1 MLSLVSFVLLD
12 ELDTEAG
19 ALFLPL
25 LFLVEVLGAAPKLS
39 ELGELG
45 GDSLIG
51 CVDCGEGVAN
61 CDLLIR
67 LL

>member
-1 MLSLVSFVLLD
+1 MLLD

-25 LFLVEVLGAAPKLS
+25 LFLPDGAAPKLS

-45 GDSLIG
+45 GDSLISG
-51 CVDCGEGVAN
+51 
-61 CDLLIR
+61 
-67 LL
+67 